1 MGKSEPQ
8 LTGVRMKEN
17 SCRESS
23 LKRRDI
29 LGISSALSA
38 SQPKWEK
45 ARLLLVR
52 ATFPDGPRACPEGA
66 GIGGE
71 DGWGRGDQPPSGSL
85 SVLTDGSPSFLSPSF

>member
-8 LTGVRMKEN
+8 LTGVRKKED

-29 LGISSALSA
+29 LGINSALSA

-52 ATFPDGPRACPEGA
+52 ATFPDGSESV
-66 GIGGE
+66 
-71 DGWGRGDQPPSGSL
+71 PSG
-85 SVLTDGSPSFLSPSF
+85 TGCGGGDGVGEG